1 MANKKEIPDYVQVT
15 DNSVIVDIEPEVIE
29 GPPSGMQ
36 KMFLSGPI
44 TSHEDFNHPTFH
56 RIAAEFRMA
65 GFEVCNPAEFFDG
78 DTSKERHEY
87 MRESFKYLLEADTIV
102 LLPGWQESE
111 GSKVEAAVAKE
122 LDLIIV
128 EYFENDEASQEF
140 HKYVGSLTP
149 VDEDGNPVG
158 QALGEFKAVESPA
171 DDSEGEDG

>member
-1 MANKKEIPDYVQVT
+1 MEENNKIEVT
-15 DNSVIVDIEPEVIE
+15 ENSVMVDIEPEVVE
-29 GPPSGMQ
+29 GAPSGMK

-44 TSHEDFNHPTFH
+44 TGHDDFNHPTFH

-87 MRESFKYLLEADTIV
+87 MRESFKYLLEADTVV

-128 EYFENDEASQEF
+128 EYFENEEAAQEF
-140 HKYVGSLTP
+140 HKHVGTLTP
-149 VDEDGNPVG
+149 VDEDGNPIE
-158 QALGEFKAVESPA
+158 QDLGSFTAVTEGKA
-171 DDSEGEDG
+171 